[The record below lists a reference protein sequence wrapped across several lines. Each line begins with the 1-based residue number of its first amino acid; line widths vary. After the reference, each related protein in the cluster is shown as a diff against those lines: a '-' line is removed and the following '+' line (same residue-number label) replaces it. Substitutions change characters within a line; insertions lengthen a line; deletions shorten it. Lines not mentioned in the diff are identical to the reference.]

1 MLKKRILIVN
11 DFSGLSTGYAVYGR
25 EIIKRLYTSGK
36 YEVAEFAQYIGRED
50 ARLNS
55 VPWKIYTNTPD
66 KNNPREVAEYDSTL
80 LNHFGAWK
88 FEQVCLDFRPTHV
101 LTFQDYWMN
110 SYIDSS
116 PFRRFFNWGWMVACD
131 AAPQSEEWLDMYT
144 RVDGLF
150 TYTDWS
156 GKVITE
162 QSGGRIKWQGSTSP
176 SAEEAFQPLDKK
188 EMRKLTGLK
197 EDDIVIG
204 TVMRNQQRKR
214 YPELFRDFKLLLDK
228 TKKKNLYLYC
238 HTSYP
243 DVSGGWDIP
252 ALIKEY
258 GIGSKT
264 LFTYVC
270 ANCHTVIPI
279 VFQDAVTNCPHCN
292 NMELRLSNSENGVDS
307 LALAQIYNLFDLY
320 IQYANSEG
328 FGIPVVEAAACGLPI
343 AVINYSAME
352 DISTKV
358 GGIKLQP
365 LEYYIELE
373 TGCKRAIP
381 STKEFLLKIGNF
393 VNLPKSVMEE
403 MGKKTREKFEQYYSW
418 DKTADK
424 WMCFID
430 NTVDKN
436 NWNEPK
442 LLPHPA
448 DLTQNHEQLSNKEY
462 SQWLIQ
468 NVLCMPDRV
477 NTYLEHRICRDLN
490 YNASLGGLFGHY
502 FNENSAIFSKPKYQ
516 KFSREK
522 AYEQVRALREKMNN
536 WENAR

>member
-1 MLKKRILIVN
+1 MKKRVLIIN

-25 EIIKRLYTSGK
+25 EVIRRLYESGK
-36 YEVAEFAQYIGRED
+36 YEIAEFAQYVGQND
-50 ARLNS
+50 PRLAN
-55 VPWKIYTNTPD
+55 VPWKVYTNTPD
-66 KNNPREVAEYDSTL
+66 RNNPKEVVEYDSNL
-80 LNHFGAWK
+80 LFHFGSWK
-88 FEQVCLDFRPTHV
+88 FESVCLDFHPTHI

-131 AAPQSEEWLDMYT
+131 AAPQAEEWLDMYT

-156 GKVITE
+156 GKVLTE
-162 QSGGRIKWQGSTSP
+162 QSGGRIKWLGSTSP
-176 SAEEAFQPLDKK
+176 SAEEAFKPLDKD
-188 EMRKLTGLK
+188 KLRELTNIGA
-197 EDDIVIG
+197 DDIIIG

-214 YPELFRDFKLLLDK
+214 YPELFRDFRKLLDK
-228 TKKKNLYLYC
+228 TKQKNLYLYC
-238 HTSYP
+238 HTAYP

-258 GIGSKT
+258 ALGSKV

-270 ANCHTVIPI
+270 SNCNTVIPI
-279 VFQDAVTNCPHCN
+279 TFQDAVTNCPHCGQ
-292 NMELRLSNSENGVDS
+292 MELRLSNSENGISSD
-307 LALAQIYNLFDLY
+307 ALAQIYNLFDLY

-328 FGIPVVEAAACGLPI
+328 FGIPIVEAAACGIPI

-352 DISTKV
+352 DVVAKI
-358 GGIKLQP
+358 GGIKLEP
-365 LEYYIELE
+365 LEYYVELE

-393 VNLPKSVMEE
+393 VNLPKKVMRE
-403 MGKKTREKFEQYYSW
+403 MGQETRFNFEEHYSW
-418 DKTADK
+418 DRTAIK
-424 WMCFID
+424 WMHFID
-430 NTVDKN
+430 TVQN
-436 NWNEPK
+436 NADWNEPK
-442 LLPHPA
+442 KILYPA
-448 DLTQNHEQLSNKEY
+448 DLTPEQDMLSNKEY

-490 YNASLGGLFGHY
+490 YNATLGGLFGQY
-502 FNENSAIFSKPKYQ
+502 FNENSALFVKPKYR
-516 KFSREK
+516 KFSREQ
-522 AYEQVRALREKMNN
+522 AYEQIRILREKMNN
-536 WENAR
+536 WENQR